1 MGNRQGDKG
10 DILELICLSLSVI
23 LRFLIKTEELK
34 WRSKDILEVIQKDL
48 VINWA
53 KMEGTENEGVGESK
67 DN

>member
-1 MGNRQGDKG
+1 M
-10 DILELICLSLSVI
+10 I
-23 LRFLIKTEELK
+23 LRVLIKTEELK
-34 WRSKDILEVIQKDL
+34 WRSKDILEVMQKDL